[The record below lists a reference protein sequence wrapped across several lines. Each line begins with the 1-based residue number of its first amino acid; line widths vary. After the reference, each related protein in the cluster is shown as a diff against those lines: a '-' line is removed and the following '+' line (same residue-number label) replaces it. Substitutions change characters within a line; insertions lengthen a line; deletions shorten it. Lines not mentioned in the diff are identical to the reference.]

1 MTAFPLS
8 DVLQQKNYN
17 SLQDT
22 CLWFFFLFFWQV
34 YFHTHSALTL
44 SAEFSFLLLFE
55 NWHYFQTYYLPRLL
69 EALHLPPFCRQL
81 LAQLRLSTV
90 LNSNNNIA
98 VISSISCNTRR
109 FLILLLHPLTCNWAK
124 TFSILFCNVC
134 IFPKI
139 CHNTFSCKGSISN
152 FVFRHF

>member
-8 DVLQQKNYN
+8 DVLQQKKKKLSSVITSGNVSVISFFFSFFGRFISTAILL
-17 SLQDT
+17 SLFLQS
-22 CLWFFFLFFWQV
+22 FLFF
-34 YFHTHSALTL
+34 F
-44 SAEFSFLLLFE
+44 
-55 NWHYFQTYYLPRLL
+55 YFQTYYLPRLL

-98 VISSISCNTRR
+98 VISSISCNTRQ

-139 CHNTFSCKGSISN
+139 CHNTFSCKGFSISG
-152 FVFRHF
+152 FFL